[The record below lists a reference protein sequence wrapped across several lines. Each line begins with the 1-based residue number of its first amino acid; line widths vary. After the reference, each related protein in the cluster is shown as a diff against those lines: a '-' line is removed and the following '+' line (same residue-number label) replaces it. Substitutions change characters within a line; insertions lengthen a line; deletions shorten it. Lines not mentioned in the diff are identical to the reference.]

1 MTGSKIY
8 LDTAPFIYYL
18 EQNQQYFDTTRSF
31 FKKCYEE
38 KIALGAAKIRAKYK
52 GFKALD
58 ALHLATAKLSDCN
71 SFITSDKQLRQ
82 MQELHILTVD
92 DLK

>member
-38 KIALGAAKIRAKYK
+38 KIAL
-52 GFKALD
+52 
-58 ALHLATAKLSDCN
+58 ATSSLTIEEYCVYPLSN
-71 SFITSDKQLRQ
+71 GNEMVVENFFFRL
-82 MQELHILTVD
+82 
-92 DLK
+92 